1 MSAAA
6 EDNHSSMTIRR
17 LEKVVARLK
26 ILTQKYRQAE
36 VIQQALFRISE
47 LAASAQ
53 NMDQIYTS
61 VHRIIGKLMAAK
73 NFYICVYSEDRKTF
87 NFPYFVDQYDDA
99 RTIAE
104 IPVENLMR
112 GMTGYILRS
121 GQPLLAPKSHIEQL
135 VEEGEIRFLGSLP
148 VDWLGVP
155 LIANDELIGA
165 MVVQSYEEEVRYGN
179 EDLELLMFV
188 SQHVVNALERFRQR
202 EFLESQVAKRTAE
215 LSSINKN
222 LRKEIV
228 DREKAELQNAV
239 LYSISELT
247 NSAADMQSFYQALHR
262 EVSRLI
268 TADNFFIALMT
279 ENRQQVYFPYYVD
292 ESGFKAKQR
301 SLQKGLTEYVI
312 RSRKPL
318 FVDRKVR
325 DALVAKGEIAVSESR
340 GQLAYQWLGSPLMV
354 DGKTFG
360 VIATQT
366 YSKDKSFSPEDL
378 ELLNFVAHH
387 VSVAIE
393 RRRAAEQL
401 AKANTFLER
410 RIAERTEELVEE
422 IERRKEIEA
431 KLFHDAHHD
440 TLTGLPNRAMFS
452 ERVKTALLRQK
463 RQPTEN
469 LALLFVDLDRF
480 KNINDTLGHSAG
492 DEFLLEVSRRI
503 NSAIREL
510 DFLAR
515 LGGDEFVILLEP
527 IKTLDDAK
535 DVATRI
541 IEVMK
546 EPFELNG
553 QQHFSGASIG
563 IATSQ
568 GPDDSVDRLLRD
580 ADAAMYEAKSM
591 GRGRYVIFD
600 EAIRNGLV
608 TALNQ
613 EMALRHAQAKKDFLL
628 WMQPIY
634 QLAGDDSQRHVVA
647 YEALVRWQRGENTIL
662 PNEFL
667 ALAER
672 SGAIIE
678 IDRWVL
684 EHAIKLQKSVC
695 QSKADCA
702 PVHVNLCVQ
711 HLLRPR
717 HIQALID
724 TATEAQAQFDKI
736 VLEFGEKAL
745 QQEDSRRIMASLRKL
760 KDAGFT
766 LALDDFGR
774 TTGPLHFIYNFPF
787 DIIKLDRRFIKQVGH
802 KERAQ
807 AMVRHIVTLCKDLCI
822 ELTAE
827 GIETEEQIDVLLEL
841 GVRIGQGNLLG
852 EAGTL
857 PTTHLSPSTTKTV
870 KLQETSVT
878 TKGTVPAE

>member
-1 MSAAA
+1 MSAAGKGQ
-6 EDNHSSMTIRR
+6 DSSVAIRR

-26 ILTQKYRQAE
+26 VLTNKYRQAE

-47 LAASAQ
+47 LATSAQ

-61 VHRIIGKLMAAK
+61 VHRIIGKLMEAK
-73 NFYICVYSEDRKTF
+73 NFYICLYSDDRKTF

-99 RTIAE
+99 RSIAE

-112 GMTGYILRS
+112 GMTGYILR
-121 GQPLLAPKSHIEQL
+121 GGEPLLASRDTINEL
-135 VEEGEIRFLGSLP
+135 VEQGEVHFLGSLP

-155 LIANDELIGA
+155 LIANDEFIGA
-165 MVVQSYEEEVRYGN
+165 MVVQSYSEDVRYRHD
-179 EDLELLMFV
+179 DLELLMFV
-188 SQHVVNALERFRQR
+188 SQHVVNALERFRHR
-202 EFLESQVAKRTAE
+202 EYLESEVSKRTAE
-215 LSSINKN
+215 LSDINEN
-222 LRKEIV
+222 LRREII
-228 DREKAELQNAV
+228 DREKAERQNAV
-239 LYSISELT
+239 LYAISELT

-262 EVSRLI
+262 QVSRLI
-268 TADNFFIALMT
+268 TADNFFIALLT
-279 ENRQQVYFPYYVD
+279 ENRQQVYFPYYID

-318 FVDRKVR
+318 FVDHKVR
-325 DALVAKGEIAVSESR
+325 DALVTKGEVAVSESR
-340 GQLAYQWLGSPLMV
+340 GQLAHQWLGSPLMA

-360 VIATQT
+360 VISTQT
-366 YSKDKSFSPEDL
+366 YSKDKPFSPEDL

-431 KLFHDAHHD
+431 KLYHDAHHD
-440 TLTGLPNRAMFS
+440 NLTGLPNRAMFT
-452 ERVKTALLRQK
+452 ERVKQALARQK
-463 RQPTEN
+463 RFPKEN
-469 LALLFVDLDRF
+469 FALLFVDLDRF

-503 NSAIREL
+503 TGAIREP

-527 IKTLDDAK
+527 IKNIDDAK
-535 DVATRI
+535 DVAMRVI
-541 IEVMK
+541 DVMK
-546 EPFELNG
+546 EPFELND

-563 IATSQ
+563 IASCH
-568 GPDDSVDRLLRD
+568 GPNDSVDRLLRD

-600 EAIRNGLV
+600 ETIRNGLV
-608 TALNQ
+608 SALNQ
-613 EMALRHAQAKKDFLL
+613 EVALRHAQAKKDFTL
-628 WMQPIY
+628 WMQPLY
-634 QLAGDDSQRHVVA
+634 RLASQPQSRRVVA
-647 YEALVRWQRGENTIL
+647 FEALVRWRRGDTMVL
-662 PNEFL
+662 PAEFL

-684 EHAIKLQKSVC
+684 SEAIKVQQKACSS
-695 QSKADCA
+695 QRECA
-702 PVHVNLCVQ
+702 PVHINVCVQ

-724 TATEAQAQFDKI
+724 VATEHNADLTKI
-736 VLEFGEKAL
+736 VLEFGEEAL
-745 QQEDSRRIMASLRKL
+745 QQEDTRRTMASLRKL

-807 AMVRHIVTLCKDLCI
+807 AMVRHIVMLCQDLGI

-827 GIETEEQIDVLLEL
+827 GIETDEQIEVLLDL

-852 EAGTL
+852 EAGTV
-857 PTTHLSPSTTKTV
+857 STKEMIE
-870 KLQETSVT
+870 QQ
-878 TKGTVPAE
+878 AEKPKKSIQVG

>member
-1 MSAAA
+1 
-6 EDNHSSMTIRR
+6 
-17 LEKVVARLK
+17 
-26 ILTQKYRQAE
+26 
-36 VIQQALFRISE
+36 
-47 LAASAQ
+47 
-53 NMDQIYTS
+53 MDQIYTS

-165 MVVQSYEEEVRYGN
+165 MVVQSYEEEVRYGI

-463 RQPTEN
+463 RHPEEN
-469 LALLFVDLDRF
+469 FALLFVDLDRF

-535 DVATRI
+535 DVANAYYRC
-541 IEVMK
+541 
-546 EPFELNG
+546 
-553 QQHFSGASIG
+553 
-563 IATSQ
+563 
-568 GPDDSVDRLLRD
+568 
-580 ADAAMYEAKSM
+580 
-591 GRGRYVIFD
+591 D
-600 EAIRNGLV
+600 E
-608 TALNQ
+608 
-613 EMALRHAQAKKDFLL
+613 
-628 WMQPIY
+628 
-634 QLAGDDSQRHVVA
+634 
-647 YEALVRWQRGENTIL
+647 
-662 PNEFL
+662 
-667 ALAER
+667 
-672 SGAIIE
+672 
-678 IDRWVL
+678 
-684 EHAIKLQKSVC
+684 
-695 QSKADCA
+695 
-702 PVHVNLCVQ
+702 
-711 HLLRPR
+711 
-717 HIQALID
+717 
-724 TATEAQAQFDKI
+724 
-736 VLEFGEKAL
+736 
-745 QQEDSRRIMASLRKL
+745 
-760 KDAGFT
+760 
-766 LALDDFGR
+766 R
-774 TTGPLHFIYNFPF
+774 T
-787 DIIKLDRRFIKQVGH
+787 V
-802 KERAQ
+802 
-807 AMVRHIVTLCKDLCI
+807 
-822 ELTAE
+822 
-827 GIETEEQIDVLLEL
+827 
-841 GVRIGQGNLLG
+841 
-852 EAGTL
+852 
-857 PTTHLSPSTTKTV
+857 
-870 KLQETSVT
+870 
-878 TKGTVPAE
+878 